1 MNKYDKRHIQNLAKY
16 ERQIQALFEAATQDA
31 ANLAPLIGVLG
42 DAPFAWEDYPLA
54 LAQMNRIIEQLN
66 SDVTT
71 SIVNGVRSEWTLS
84 NNKNNELCN
93 VVFGS
98 LATSLPEAA
107 ARRYYSTNEY
117 ARDAFLARKERGL
130 GLSDN
135 VWRYTNQFKGEV
147 EMALDL
153 GIRSGRSADGISR
166 DLRDY
171 LKYPDKLFRRVRD
184 KHGQLH
190 LSKRAAEFHPGRGVY
205 RSSYMNARRLAATE
219 TNIAYRTADHLR
231 WQQLDFVVGIEIHL
245 SNNHNCKGV
254 PAGAYYDICDE
265 LKGKYPKDFKFLGWH
280 PHCRCYATSIL
291 KTEEEMEADNAR
303 IMAGKEPSEGGQNE
317 VRELP
322 KNFTDWVANNAD
334 RIEAA
339 AQRGNTPYFLRD
351 NMQRVN
357 DIINDPAGAATTTTR
372 GVGINWEN
380 IIRQLDDDD
389 LEEYTY
395 EMFDNARERRAFVRA
410 NEGKLA
416 DRVVDY
422 IKQQQD
428 PEYPDYLQSEFNI
441 YRAMQKTMN
450 LPDDFEELF
459 ADYMSG
465 YYKQFNE
472 ALRRGESPAHS
483 KLMKTLDEATRNNRL
498 PANLILHRYVGN
510 DFIAINFGVNS
521 NMTTDEIVTLINAN
535 IGKRIVDNAFVSTSA
550 ISQNNVMSHMEC
562 KLKILAPKGSQ
573 GCVTNNIT
581 ESEILLP
588 RGQAFEVLGARPYM
602 SSQGNLCVEVTF
614 LLR

>member
-42 DAPFAWEDYPLA
+42 DSPFAWEDYPLA

-153 GIRSGRSADGISR
+153 GIRSGRSADEISR

-231 WQQLDFVVGIEIHL
+231 WLQLDFVVGIEIHL

-303 IMAGKEPSEGGQNE
+303 IMAGEEPSEGGQNE

-550 ISQNNVMSHMEC
+550 IAQNNVMSHMEC